1 MGRKIARFIAVAAL
15 TALVVVPTGID
26 MALPW
31 HPWSWYGFF
40 DPARSGG
47 QVFPMDDAARA
58 QGLANGDRL
67 LNPLPPDVSTR
78 SHAYGFTLAPDGAAV
93 TERVATPS
101 GVKKTVRLIA
111 HPWRRDIW
119 DNVSIEILNLS
130 TWLFVG
136 IAAALVLLRP
146 RPATWAFL
154 IFAVCLSTPGLL
166 LYEYLTADWLH
177 LYASA
182 MTIHGLIGI
191 AFLVFALRFPDV
203 RLDNKRASTLEALL
217 IAIYIIVAV
226 ILPIAGV
233 GLPQLPVVAIV
244 WAPMAAG
251 VAVMIWR
258 LRHASAPDAARLR
271 WVFAGFVVAALPALC
286 FSVVLP
292 ALKIVPPHFVAAYNI
307 ATSWNLIAPITVAY
321 AVFKHRLFDL
331 RFVVNRAAVFSGVS
345 VILVG
350 GFVLIEWLLTDW
362 LRDASHATNM
372 IAGAA
377 VALALG
383 LSTRAVHSR
392 VDRAVDTI
400 FFRKSHEDERAI
412 RRFADDA
419 PYITDPGVLV
429 QRTIATLRDH
439 TDAAFVEILLDDGSR
454 RYGTVDD
461 NDEALVRMRARHEP
475 VDLHN
480 VTTQLRGDIAFPMI
494 ARGRLAGVLVL
505 GPRESGETYAPDEIA
520 AIADLA
526 RTAASTLDVLTPK
539 TDPSRDAVLDGIR
552 ALQESMASLRQAIR
566 EITEVAPT

>member
-1 MGRKIARFIAVAAL
+1 
-15 TALVVVPTGID
+15 
-26 MALPW
+26 
-31 HPWSWYGFF
+31 
-40 DPARSGG
+40 
-47 QVFPMDDAARA
+47 
-58 QGLANGDRL
+58 
-67 LNPLPPDVSTR
+67 
-78 SHAYGFTLAPDGAAV
+78 
-93 TERVATPS
+93 
-101 GVKKTVRLIA
+101 
-111 HPWRRDIW
+111 
-119 DNVSIEILNLS
+119 
-130 TWLFVG
+130 
-136 IAAALVLLRP
+136 
-146 RPATWAFL
+146 
-154 IFAVCLSTPGLL
+154 
-166 LYEYLTADWLH
+166 
-177 LYASA
+177 
-182 MTIHGLIGI
+182 
-191 AFLVFALRFPDV
+191 
-203 RLDNKRASTLEALL
+203 
-217 IAIYIIVAV
+217 
-226 ILPIAGV
+226 
-233 GLPQLPVVAIV
+233 
-244 WAPMAAG
+244 MAAG